1 MPRDPYGQWTGT
13 PMDDADV
20 DAVLESSGWG
30 VLALADEDEP
40 YSIPISFG
48 YDGEDVYFSFLRT
61 GESSRK
67 SAFIAD
73 GDVARLLVT
82 IVRARFDWQSVAV
95 TGPVA
100 SIDSHSEDWE
110 TLVDLLERNP
120 WFSSAFEDADEVEGI
135 RGWRLAPTSVH
146 GVEVRPGRD

>member
-20 DAVLESSGWG
+20 DTLLQSNGWG
-30 VLALADEDEP
+30 VLALADDDEP

-61 GESSRK
+61 GGASRK

-73 GDVARLLVT
+73 GKTARLLVT
-82 IVRARFDWQSVAV
+82 TVRARFDWQSVAV
-95 TGPVA
+95 TGTVE
-100 SIDSHSEDWE
+100 SIDWNGEDWE
-110 TLVDLLERNP
+110 TLVDLLDGNP
-120 WFSSAFEDADEVEGI
+120 WFSSEFEDAEEVEGI
-135 RGWRLAPTSVH
+135 RGWRLTPTSVH

>member
-1 MPRDPYGQWTGT
+1 
-13 PMDDADV
+13 MDDADV
-20 DAVLESSGWG
+20 DAVLESNGWG
-30 VLALADEDEP
+30 VLALADDDEP

-48 YDGEDVYFSFLRT
+48 YDGEAVYFSFLRT

-73 GDVARLLVT
+73 GGVARLLVT
-82 IVRARFDWQSVAV
+82 VVRARFDWQSVAV

-100 SIDSHSEDWE
+100 SIDSHGDDWE

-120 WFSSAFEDADEVEGI
+120 WFSSAFEDAAEVEGI
-135 RGWRLAPTSVH
+135 RGWRLTPTSVH